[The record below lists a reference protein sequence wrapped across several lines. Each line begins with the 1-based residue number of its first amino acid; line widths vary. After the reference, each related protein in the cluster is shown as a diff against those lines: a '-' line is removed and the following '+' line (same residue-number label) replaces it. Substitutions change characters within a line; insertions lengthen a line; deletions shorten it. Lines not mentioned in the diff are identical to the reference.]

1 VANSQGGARKYKPKG
16 SKAEVAQE
24 RQNAIVLLNML
35 ESGIIPAQL
44 RFAQSEVTFPIP
56 AGQRQRGAFGN
67 YSSGRFGTSG
77 VSGGDVASV
86 PPAAARARAP
96 AVAFQ
101 GEGRQ
106 LGSSANNSGVGDD
119 DNDIMQMAI
128 NASLRSLAEERAAR
142 AEKRKRKRATE
153 NSGSGEGVSASSCEE
168 SPMKGGTVIDLVG
181 EEDEDN
187 MKEDDDKKNSDVI
200 VIYD

>member
-1 VANSQGGARKYKPKG
+1 
-16 SKAEVAQE
+16 
-24 RQNAIVLLNML
+24 ML

-67 YSSGRFGTSG
+67 YSSGSGRFGTSG

-86 PPAAARARAP
+86 PPAAARAP

-106 LGSSANNSGVGDD
+106 LGSSANNRGDD

-128 NASLRSLAEERAAR
+128 NASLCSLAEEHAAR

-168 SPMKGGTVIDLVG
+168 SPMKGGAVIDLAG

-187 MKEDDDKKNSDVI
+187 MKEDDDKKKQRR
-200 VIYD
+200 YCYL